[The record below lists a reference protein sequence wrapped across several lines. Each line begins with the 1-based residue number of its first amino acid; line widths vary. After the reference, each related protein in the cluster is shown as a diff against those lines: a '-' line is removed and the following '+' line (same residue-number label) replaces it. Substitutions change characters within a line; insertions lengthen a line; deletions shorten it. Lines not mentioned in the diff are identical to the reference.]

1 MIKNQK
7 KTEKIKS
14 NKESGKVTD
23 DFFVTAMKS

>member
-7 KTEKIKS
+7 KTEEIKS
-14 NKESGKVTD
+14 NEKSGKVID

>member
-1 MIKNQK
+1 MIQNQK

-14 NKESGKVTD
+14 NNKSGKVTD